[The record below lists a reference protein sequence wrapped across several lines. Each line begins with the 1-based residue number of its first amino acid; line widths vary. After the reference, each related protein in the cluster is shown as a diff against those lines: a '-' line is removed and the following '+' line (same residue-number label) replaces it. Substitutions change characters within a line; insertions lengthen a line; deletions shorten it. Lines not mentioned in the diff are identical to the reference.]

1 MTKKNY
7 YLLENSANDKTKKSL
22 KIWQMTKEK
31 YSLPK
36 MSVNDKKKLQF
47 AEKFGK

>member
-7 YLLENSANDKTKKSL
+7 YLLENSANDKKKSL

-47 AEKFGK
+47 AANFGK